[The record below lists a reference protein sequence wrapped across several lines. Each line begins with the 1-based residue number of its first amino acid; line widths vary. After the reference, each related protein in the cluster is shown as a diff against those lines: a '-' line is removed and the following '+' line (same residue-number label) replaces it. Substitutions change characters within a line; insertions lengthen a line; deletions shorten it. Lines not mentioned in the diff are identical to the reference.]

1 MEGGTGPVS
10 MMPAM
15 ATLSVRAFG
24 EDNGV
29 RKIMS
34 LVDSEPTV
42 VHVWLCKAL
51 SSTKATK
58 LVDNFNSANTLC
70 LACRL
75 ERLRGTRAFSRP
87 TARMFPASL
96 PNDFRDIR

>member
-15 ATLSVRAFG
+15 ATLSVKAFG

-29 RKIMS
+29 RKIMN

-42 VHVWLCKAL
+42 I
-51 SSTKATK
+51 SSC
-58 LVDNFNSANTLC
+58 LVVQIDIINKSYKT
-70 LACRL
+70 CR
-75 ERLRGTRAFSRP
+75 
-87 TARMFPASL
+87 
-96 PNDFRDIR
+96 

>member
-29 RKIMS
+29 RKIMN
-34 LVDSEPTV
+34 LVGLTP
-42 VHVWLCKAL
+42 
-51 SSTKATK
+51 
-58 LVDNFNSANTLC
+58 N
-70 LACRL
+70 
-75 ERLRGTRAFSRP
+75 
-87 TARMFPASL
+87 L
-96 PNDFRDIR
+96 P

>member
-15 ATLSVRAFG
+15 ATLSVKAFG

-29 RKIMS
+29 RNILN

-42 VHVWLCKAL
+42 IYLC
-51 SSTKATK
+51 
-58 LVDNFNSANTLC
+58 LVDVC
-70 LACRL
+70 
-75 ERLRGTRAFSRP
+75 FSR
-87 TARMFPASL
+87 RMK
-96 PNDFRDIR
+96 RR

>member
-29 RKIMS
+29 RKIMN

-42 VHVWLCKAL
+42 ISVLLCRSL
-51 SSTKATK
+51 DRSY
-58 LVDNFNSANTLC
+58 LC
-70 LACRL
+70 
-75 ERLRGTRAFSRP
+75 
-87 TARMFPASL
+87 
-96 PNDFRDIR
+96 